1 MSSLSTSFA
10 IARRELRGGLA
21 GFRIF
26 LACLILGV
34 AIIATMGSITAS
46 LFAGMAE
53 EGQSILGGDIE
64 LALVQRRATH
74 EELAY
79 VTERAQVSEIATL
92 RALARPAGGTKS
104 TLIEIKAVDDLY
116 PFYGELTLQDGHNL
130 ATSVAQTDGVFNVA
144 VDSAFLT
151 SLKLEIGDLVR
162 IGRIDMRVAAV
173 VTNEPDRLGGGFVF
187 GPRVFMSKAAV
198 METQLIQPG
207 SLVRWRYRLKLPQE
221 QSTPEGI
228 KQFIDGVEA
237 DLPKSGWR
245 VRGRA
250 NAAPGAERFI
260 ERLNF
265 FMTLAGL
272 TALIV
277 GGVGVANAI
286 KNFLDSKRRTIATFK
301 CLGATGTTI
310 FQIYLCQIM
319 MLAAFAI
326 AIALALGAL
335 VPALIAA
342 TIGNLIPIPIRVGID
357 IVPLIIAAAF
367 GVLVTLAFS
376 IWPLGLARELPG
388 AVLFRSIV
396 APQRAWP
403 KARYIFAIALA
414 LGGACALAL
423 WWYDGRVITAY
434 YLAGTAVSFIVLW
447 ALGQLLIWAMK
458 KAPRIGRPEFRL
470 AINNI
475 HRPGSPAPSV
485 MLSLGLGLALIVTLA
500 LIDNNLSRELKAN
513 IPDRAPS
520 FFFVDI
526 QPNQVDAFT
535 ATVKS
540 VDSGAELRQVPM
552 MRGRIISVKSVLS
565 SDIDPS
571 PEIAWALRGDR
582 GLTYAQTLPDGS
594 KLTKGEWWAP
604 DYEGKPLVS
613 VEAEIAIG
621 IGLDIGDE
629 ITVNVLGRDIT
640 ATVANLRELEW
651 ESFGINFVLVFS
663 PSALR
668 DAPHTFLSTVTM
680 DADRE
685 VQLLERITAD
695 FPSITAIR
703 MKEAI
708 QTINAFLQKLLAGIR
723 GASALTL
730 VMSVL
735 VLAGALASGYQARLY
750 DAAILKAVG
759 ATRRRLIIS
768 YCAEYI
774 IYGAATSVFALI
786 VGAGAAY
793 SIIRFVMDFSWKFDL
808 SVALGATAIATTIT
822 LILGIATSW
831 RSLGVRPARILRT
844 N

>member
-1 MSSLSTSFA
+1 MSDLATSFA
-10 IARRELRGGLA
+10 IARRELRGGLT

-34 AIIATMGSITAS
+34 TIIAAMGSITSA

-64 LALVQRRATH
+64 LALVQRRATS
-74 EELAY
+74 EELNY
-79 VTERAQVSEIATL
+79 ITERAQVSEIATL
-92 RALARPAGGTKS
+92 RALARPAGGTRS

-116 PFYGELTLQDGHNL
+116 PFYGELTLKDGQKL
-130 ATSVAQTDGVFNVA
+130 STSVAQTDGVFNVA
-144 VDSAFLT
+144 VDRALLT
-151 SLKLEIGDLVR
+151 TLKLDIGDLLR
-162 IGRIDMRVAAV
+162 IGRIDMRIAAV
-173 VTNEPDRLGGGFVF
+173 VENEPDRLGGGFVF

-198 METQLIQPG
+198 METELIQPG
-207 SLVRWRYRLKLPQE
+207 SLVRWRYRLKLPAE

-228 KQFIDGVEA
+228 RQFIEDVEA

-260 ERLNF
+260 DRLNF

-301 CLGATGTTI
+301 CLGASGTII

-319 MLAAFAI
+319 MLAALAI

-335 VPALIAA
+335 VPAALAA
-342 TIGNLIPIPIRVGID
+342 TIGSLVPIPIHVGID
-357 IVPLIIAAAF
+357 VVPLIIAATF

-396 APQRAWP
+396 APQRARP
-403 KARYIFAIALA
+403 RARYIFAIALSLA
-414 LGGACALAL
+414 GACALAL
-423 WWYDGRVITAY
+423 WWYDGRLITAY
-434 YLAGTAVSFIVLW
+434 YLVGTAASFVVLW

-458 KAPRIGRPEFRL
+458 RAPRIGRPEFRL

-500 LIDNNLSRELKAN
+500 LIDNNLTRELKAN

-526 QPNQVDAFT
+526 QPEQVDGFT
-535 ATVKS
+535 ETVKAI
-540 VDSGAELRQVPM
+540 DAEAELRQVPM
-552 MRGRIISVKSVLS
+552 MRGRIVSVKSV
-565 SDIDPS
+565 PS
-571 PEIAWALRGDR
+571 TEIEPTPEVAWALRGDR
-582 GLTYAQTLPDGS
+582 GLTYAETLPDGS
-594 KLTKGEWWAP
+594 KLVKGDWWAP
-604 DYEGKPLVS
+604 DYDGEPLVS
-613 VEAEIAIG
+613 VEAEIADG
-621 IGLDIGDE
+621 IGLDIGDK
-629 ITVNVLGRDIT
+629 ITVNVLGRDVT
-640 ATVANLRELEW
+640 ATVANLRTLEW

-663 PSALR
+663 PNTLR

-680 DADRE
+680 NSDRE
-685 VQLLERITAD
+685 VELLDKVTAD
-695 FPSITAIR
+695 YPSITAIR

-708 QTINAFLQKLLAGIR
+708 QTINAFLEKLLAGIR

-759 ATRRRLIIS
+759 STRRRLIVS

-774 IYGAATSVFALI
+774 IYGAATSLFALI
-786 VGAGAAY
+786 VGAIAAY
-793 SIIRFVMDFSWKFDL
+793 SIIRFVMDFSWEFDL
-808 SVALGATAIATTIT
+808 GVALSATLIATAIT

>member
-1 MSSLSTSFA
+1 MTTLATSFA
-10 IARRELRGGLA
+10 IARRELRGGLS

-26 LACLILGV
+26 LACLVLGV
-34 AIIATMGSITAS
+34 TIIAAMGSITSA

-53 EGQSILGGDIE
+53 EGQSILGGDVE
-64 LALVQRRATH
+64 LALVQRRATA

-79 VTERAQVSEIATL
+79 ITDRAQVSEIATL

-104 TLIEIKAVDDLY
+104 ALIEIKAIDDLY
-116 PFYGELTLQDGHNL
+116 PLYGSLTLEGARNL
-130 ATSVAQTDGVFNVA
+130 TTATAETGGIFNIA
-144 VDSAFLT
+144 VDSALLT
-151 SLKLEIGDLVR
+151 SLKLEIGDLLR
-162 IGRIDMRVAAV
+162 IGRIDMRIAAV
-173 VTNEPDRLGGGFVF
+173 VGIEPDRLGSGFVF

-198 METQLIQPG
+198 MQTDLIQPG
-207 SLVRWRYRLKLPQE
+207 SLVRWRYRLKFPPSE
-221 QSTPEGI
+221 ATPERL
-228 KQFIDGVEA
+228 KQFIDDVEA

-319 MLAAFAI
+319 MLTALAI
-326 AIALALGAL
+326 AIALFLGGM
-335 VPALIAA
+335 VPVLLAA
-342 TIGNLIPIPIRVGID
+342 TIGSIIPIPIQIGVD
-357 IVPLIIAAAF
+357 VVPLIIAAIF
-367 GVLVTLAFS
+367 GVLVTLAFT

-403 KARYIFAIALA
+403 KARYILAIAISLTA
-414 LGGACALAL
+414 ACALAL
-423 WWYDGRVITAY
+423 WWYDGRLITAY
-434 YLAGTAVSFIVLW
+434 YLAGTAASFVVLW

-458 KAPRIGRPEFRL
+458 RAPRIGPPEFRL

-526 QPNQVDAFT
+526 QPDQVGAFT
-535 ATVKS
+535 ETVKS
-540 VDSGAELRQVPM
+540 VAADAELQEVPM
-552 MRGRIISVKSVLS
+552 MRGRIVSVNAVSS

-571 PEIAWALRGDR
+571 PDVAWALRGDR
-582 GLTYAQTLPDGS
+582 GLTYSDTLPEGS
-594 KLTKGEWWAP
+594 RLVKGEWWEP
-604 DYEGKPLVS
+604 GYDGPPLVS
-613 VEAEIAIG
+613 LENGIAE
-621 IGLDIGDE
+621 GLNIDIGDD
-629 ITVNVLGRDIT
+629 IIVNVLGRDVT
-640 ATVANLRELEW
+640 ATVANLRAVEW

-663 PSALR
+663 PNALR
-668 DAPHTFLSTVTM
+668 DAPHTFLATVTM
-680 DADRE
+680 DPDLE
-685 VQLLERITAD
+685 VALLEKVAATY
-695 FPSITAIR
+695 PSITAIR
-703 MKEAI
+703 IKEAI
-708 QTINAFLQKLLAGIR
+708 ETVNAFLQKLLAGIR

-759 ATRRRLIIS
+759 GTRRRLILS

-774 IYGAATSVFALI
+774 IYGAATSLFALI
-786 VGAGAAY
+786 VGTVAAF
-793 SIIRFVMDFSWKFDL
+793 SIIRFVMEFSWEFDL
-808 SVALGATAIATTIT
+808 GVALGATIIATLIT
-822 LILGIATSW
+822 LTLGIATSW